1 MARAPARNRTGC
13 TLPESCWEKHVFD
26 LNDNRPGGPLVNP
39 LDDGVRADDRMRA
52 MRGVGSKETS
62 RRSRLVAGWTIALI
76 IIGFFVAA
84 IAGWIDILPR

>member
-1 MARAPARNRTGC
+1 MARASARNRTRC
-13 TLPESCWEKHVFD
+13 TLPESFWEEQVFD

-52 MRGVGSKETS
+52 MRSVGSKETS
-62 RRSRLVAGWTIALI
+62 RHSRLIAGWTLALAV
-76 IIGFFVAA
+76 IGFFVAA